1 VEILGEWIRQYLPIA
16 AVVAVPAVLLWVLLV
31 VRRRD
36 RGLTMRRTIRVA
48 GADVLLALSVLAI
61 LALTLLPGREAS
73 GPATGRSLIPFED
86 LLRSFD
92 PAMPDPGHARD
103 LAVGNLLANVVLF
116 LPFGVALGL
125 RYPGVPRVRLVLACI
140 GLSLLVEGVQL
151 AWSVGRSADI
161 TDVLMNT
168 LGGILGLLVA
178 KLMMNAVRHRRRSV
192 SER

>member
-1 VEILGEWIRQYLPIA
+1 MDILGEWVRQYLPIA

-73 GPATGRSLIPFED
+73 GPATGRSLVPFED

-92 PAMPDPGHARD
+92 PQMPDPGYARD

-125 RYPGVPRVRLVLACI
+125 RCPGVSRLWLVLVCL

-151 AWSVGRSADI
+151 VWSVGRSADI

-168 LGGILGLLVA
+168 LGGFLGLLAA
-178 KLMMNAVRHRRRSV
+178 KLVMDTVRHRQRRV
-192 SER
+192 SPR